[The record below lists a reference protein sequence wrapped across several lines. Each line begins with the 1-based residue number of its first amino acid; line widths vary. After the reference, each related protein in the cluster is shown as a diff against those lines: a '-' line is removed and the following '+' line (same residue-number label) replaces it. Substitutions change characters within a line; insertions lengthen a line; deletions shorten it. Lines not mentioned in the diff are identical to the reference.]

1 MLVLNKS
8 PSNLAFS
15 SGVDRFSL
23 TCPCQRLKKK
33 NVGRSKALEKSPQ
46 SNFHLHYS
54 EYDGDPNELILGD
67 EMEYSIKCKNSKVSA
82 ERVVKLPQGTIV
94 REDILPEVYIGRV
107 LRSLRRADPQV
118 SEVLF

>member
-1 MLVLNKS
+1 MSK
-8 PSNLAFS
+8 AE
-15 SGVDRFSL
+15 
-23 TCPCQRLKKK
+23 KKT
-33 NVGRSKALEKSPQ
+33 VGRSKVLEKSPQ

-54 EYDGDPNELILGD
+54 EYDGDPNELVLGD
-67 EMEYSIKCKNSKVSA
+67 EMEYTIKCKNSKVSA

>member
-1 MLVLNKS
+1 MSK
-8 PSNLAFS
+8 AE
-15 SGVDRFSL
+15 
-23 TCPCQRLKKK
+23 KKK
-33 NVGRSKALEKSPQ
+33 KKKHVGRSKVLEKSPQ

-67 EMEYSIKCKNSKVSA
+67 EMEYTIKCKNSKVSA

-118 SEVLF
+118 SKVLF